1 MYQIINLETNVLI
14 EEALNPQWVR
24 QQKLR
29 DFPICANNLEEANGV
44 VLSDGNT
51 MVGIYKVDPE
61 TGESVQP
68 NMDNYKPLVKIVEVS
83 SDAYIMGELNRVKA
97 QVDAVH
103 TYQTNETVLRADL
116 DAAYRDG
123 VNAYTGDVTTIA
135 TKTLDEAYKE
145 GVNQYE

>member
-29 DFPICANNLEEANGV
+29 DLPICANNLEDANGV

-61 TGESVQP
+61 TGESVVP
-68 NMDNYKPLVKIVEVS
+68 NMDNYEPLVKIVEVP
-83 SDAYIMGELNRVKA
+83 SDAYIMSELNRVKA
-97 QVDAVH
+97 QVDNVH
-103 TYQTNETVLRADL
+103 AYQTEETVLRSDL
-116 DAAYRDG
+116 DTAYTQG
-123 VNAYTGDVTTIA
+123 VNAI
-135 TKTLDEAYKE
+135 
-145 GVNQYE
+145 

>member
-1 MYQIINLETNVLI
+1 MYQIINLETNVII

-29 DFPICANNLEEANGV
+29 DFPICANNLEDANGV

-97 QVDAVH
+97 QVDSVH
-103 TYQTNETVLRADL
+103 AYQTEN
-116 DAAYRDG
+116 
-123 VNAYTGDVTTIA
+123 TIL
-135 TKTLDEAYKE
+135 TSELDESYRE
-145 GVNQYE
+145 GVNSYGA

>member
-1 MYQIINLETNVLI
+1 MYQIINLETGVLI

-61 TGESVQP
+61 TGESVVP
-68 NMDNYKPLVKIVEVS
+68 NMDNYEPLVRIVEVS
-83 SDAYIMGELNRVKA
+83 SDAYIMSELNRVKS
-97 QVDAVH
+97 QVDNIHA
-103 TYQTNETVLRADL
+103 YQTEKTVLRSDL
-116 DAAYRDG
+116 DAAYTQG
-123 VNAYTGDVTTIA
+123 VNAI
-135 TKTLDEAYKE
+135 
-145 GVNQYE
+145 

>member
-1 MYQIINLETNVLI
+1 MYQIINLETGVLI
-14 EEALNPQWVR
+14 EEAFNPQWLK

-51 MVGIYKVDPE
+51 MVGIYKVDSE

-83 SDAYIMGELNRVKA
+83 SDAYIMGELDRVKA

-135 TKTLDEAYKE
+135 TKTLDEAYQE